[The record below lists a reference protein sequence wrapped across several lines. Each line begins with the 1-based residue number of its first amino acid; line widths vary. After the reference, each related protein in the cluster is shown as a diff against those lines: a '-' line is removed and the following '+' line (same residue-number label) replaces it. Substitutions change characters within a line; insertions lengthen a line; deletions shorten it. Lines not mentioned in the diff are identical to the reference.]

1 MENEAGLR
9 SLFDDRAVS
18 DALAE
23 WAEKGAHG
31 GRVLP
36 AVPPWRPFADGASG
50 ALLAAVQV
58 TPRPGAVVVKVSTA
72 GQSGEGHIHARAR
85 RTAPEHVAELLWTW
99 PVGDG
104 RMLTF
109 QSPAGDSLYDVDTM
123 AALENGELPDA
134 CAFVTKWLLTEW
146 NDGPGG
152 GDPRP
157 AGVTELLRAELGAL
171 VSHGGSALAYGS
183 RIPGLEADPP
193 WIRVDGRDLPN
204 PLAMAVGHAA
214 LPDPELYVARGR
226 AHGDLHLNNIMVP
239 HREGTPRHQD
249 FQLIDLATFSEDAP
263 LSRDVAMLLL
273 SALAPRVP
281 AEAAGGGDTLLRY
294 LVRPRR
300 PLLDEI
306 PPATGRLVRAV
317 REACAEAAKGGLGD
331 LWNTQFLL
339 SLVAT
344 GLRFST
350 YENMGDAG
358 RWWYFR
364 LAAHAGGEL
373 LRRYDDGPSPQ
384 GRPVDAPAPAAH
396 RPAPAPTAA
405 APPTPDRA
413 TPDRAA
419 PDRAAPEP
427 PEELRRLET
436 YSRTAVIAAGH
447 QGASGPGAHPLDLAA
462 LAVPRDVEWS
472 LLGLLAEGGSA
483 CVTGEPGTGKTTL
496 LWRLYNELEADDHGP
511 RPYFL
516 RAGDLWSA
524 TAGAALTL
532 ETVRA
537 ACRALP
543 GPTVFLLDTAD
554 LLVSDT
560 SGLVLARELL
570 TVAAEHCVRVLMT
583 CRKEAARHLR
593 PYVAEFVTE
602 WKALGPYSPREQ
614 EAAIRS
620 HARYFY
626 EGQAEV
632 SVAEVCRTV
641 AKAAVRGLPM
651 RKVCQAPLT
660 LRMLFETF
668 APRVPL
674 VEEID
679 ATTLYDLYWEH
690 RVSRD
695 QRAGDTPT
703 AGAVPAR
710 DLSAAGEEAAR
721 LMLQEGR
728 LELGTAEFGTGAGP
742 GSPSPGSPGPGL
754 VDDLQGLVARG
765 VIERQD
771 TDDTERYSFSHQ
783 SLFEYAAGRGLS
795 RSAAPAG
802 GPSDLA
808 QLLDW
813 LKEHP
818 EDQFRTAVAEQ
829 ALVQACRAG
838 GRAAEAGA
846 ALLTALLAETRD
858 GAPELHGLRA
868 LLIRVY
874 ARLPAPDPELRRR
887 FGPVVAELPPVLGR
901 IYLEALPTTCH
912 RDHGRIVDELLGIWR
927 RGHEELRQPLLVA
940 LGWLAESLPASVIS
954 VIDAACPAAAHGSGG
969 CRGVRC
975 APRECLWAWLLA
987 RHKSEVFKFL
997 AVLEALAP
1005 KQPEW
1010 VWPRLR
1016 TLLTDPSSDLA
1027 PMARCLRLA
1036 ARRVDWPE
1044 RPYPA
1049 VRPVVR
1055 HRWGRER
1062 PRNKDG
1068 FELQAALGRLTAA
1081 SWLTGDRPPSPDAVL
1096 AAAVRRPED
1105 AMSYPQVRAVC
1116 EMALLAPADE
1126 VRRLVEVA
1134 ARTAGPAA
1142 MPLLT
1147 DHLLLPLLTA
1157 ADGDPA
1163 TIGGDTPSSR
1173 TAGGEPAATAAVRAW
1188 LAGELRALD
1197 SPATPVS
1204 FAHRLAEHT
1213 WSRDLDV
1220 PTAARLVAQA
1230 WPRDGDR
1237 ASPAPA
1243 RTGAEPE
1250 TEERL
1255 RRIWLSDQGAVQ
1267 LLVAAA
1273 AAGHPQ
1279 ARSALR
1285 LWRTDRAARGRVEGA
1300 GRKQGVSQEDQKISL
1315 TLQRLLPEHPEL
1327 LDELFAG
1334 GTIDPRL
1341 DPGWLNEA
1349 LGRPGA
1355 GVDRR
1360 LTTALRRH
1368 ADTLELLCDATW
1380 TGAFGATNAK
1390 RSFLLRGKLVARKVL
1405 APPSARRLDGIL
1417 AGGGHPH
1424 QVRAAL
1430 MLVETVVDHSPN
1442 GSLDTPEWRNLEETL
1457 RGLASPARA
1466 SGPGPTGAG
1475 RGRHEDVEAVARRC
1489 LTGLVCRHHPLHT
1502 PRQIARACA
1511 HARGHLARATEVDDV
1526 TVLGRFVERLT
1537 EASPGDAVAVVNAAA
1552 GTLRGLA
1559 RGQVMSLAQR
1569 WYRPLSRLAERATPD
1584 QWRELVEGS
1593 WEGPQ
1598 EILRVL
1604 IRAGIRKRT
1613 DDPSAHLLAIA
1624 DRSAWPD
1631 MIRETVR
1638 VGTLLHM
1645 EGSRQRWFPAREPAS
1660 GPPSRPSLPAP

>member
-9 SLFDDRAVS
+9 NLFDDTAVS
-18 DALAE
+18 DALIE

-31 GRVLP
+31 GTVRPV
-36 AVPPWRPFADGASG
+36 VPPWRPFADGASG
-50 ALLAAVQV
+50 ALLAAVLV
-58 TPRPGAVVVKVSTA
+58 MPRPGAVVVKVSTA
-72 GQSGEGHIHARAR
+72 DRSGEGHIHARAR
-85 RTAPEHVAELLWTW
+85 RTAPERVAELLWTW

-109 QSPAGDSLYDVDTM
+109 QSPAGGSLHEVDTM
-123 AALENGELPDA
+123 AALGNGELPEA

-157 AGVTELLRAELGAL
+157 TGVTELLRAELGAL
-171 VSHGGSALAYGS
+171 VTHGGSALAYGS
-183 RIPGLEADPP
+183 RIPGLEADTP

-226 AHGDLHLNNIMVP
+226 AHGDLHLDNIMVP
-239 HREGTPRHQD
+239 HREGTPWHQD
-249 FQLIDLATFSEDAP
+249 FQLIDLATYSEDAP

-273 SALAPRVP
+273 SALARRVP
-281 AEAAGGGDTLLRY
+281 AEAAGGGDALLRY

-306 PPATGRLVRAV
+306 PPATGRLVQAV
-317 REACAEAAKGGLGD
+317 RDTCAEAAKGGLHD
-331 LWNTQFLL
+331 LWSTQFLL

-364 LAAHAGGEL
+364 LAAHAGGEF
-373 LRRYDDGPSPQ
+373 LRRYDDGPLPP

-396 RPAPAPTAA
+396 RPAAPARTVAVPPAPD
-405 APPTPDRA
+405 PL
-413 TPDRAA
+413 
-419 PDRAAPEP
+419 
-427 PEELRRLET
+427 EELRRLEI

-447 QGASGPGAHPLDLAA
+447 QGASGADAHPLDLAT
-462 LAVPRDVEWS
+462 LAVPRDLEWS

-483 CVTGEPGTGKTTL
+483 CVIGEPGTGKTTL
-496 LWRLYNELEADDHGP
+496 LWRLYRELAADRQGT

-516 RAGDLWSA
+516 RAGDLGSEA
-524 TAGAALTL
+524 AGAALTL

-554 LLVSDT
+554 LLVSGT
-560 SGLVLARELL
+560 SGLLLARELL
-570 TVAAEHCVRVLMT
+570 TVAAEHSVRVLMT
-583 CRKEAARHLR
+583 CRKEAARDLW
-593 PYVAEFVTE
+593 PYVADFITRRET
-602 WKALGPYSPREQ
+602 LGSYSPREQ

-626 EGQAEV
+626 EGQAEA

-695 QRAGDTPT
+695 QRAGDIPT
-703 AGAVPAR
+703 AGTVPAR

-721 LMLQEGR
+721 LMLQEGL
-728 LELGTAEFGTGAGP
+728 LEVTTVEVGAGAA
-742 GSPSPGSPGPGL
+742 PGSPGPGL
-754 VDDLQGLVARG
+754 LDDLQGLVTRG

-771 TDDTERYSFSHQ
+771 TDDTERYSYSHQ

-795 RSAAPAG
+795 RTAASAGAP
-802 GPSDLA
+802 SHLA

-818 EDQFRTAVAEQ
+818 EDQFRAAVAEQ

-838 GRAAEAGA
+838 GRVAEAGT
-846 ALLTALLAETRD
+846 ALLTGLLTEIRD
-858 GAPELHGLRA
+858 GGHELHGLRA
-868 LLIRVY
+868 LLFRVY
-874 ARLPAPDPELRRR
+874 ARLPAPDPELRRN
-887 FGPVVAELPPVLGR
+887 FGPAVAELPPVLGR
-901 IYLEALPTTCH
+901 IYLEALPTTWH
-912 RDHGRIVDELLGIWR
+912 RDHDRIADELLGIWR
-927 RGHEELRQPLLVA
+927 RGHEELRQPLLVT

-954 VIDAACPAAAHGSGG
+954 VIDAACPAAAHGNGG

-975 APRECLWAWLLA
+975 APRECLWAWLLT

-1005 KQPEW
+1005 KRPEW

-1062 PRNKDG
+1062 PRNKEG
-1068 FELQAALGRLTAA
+1068 FELQTALGRLTAT
-1081 SWLTGDRPPSPDAVL
+1081 SWLTADRLPSPEAVL
-1096 AAAVRRPED
+1096 AAAVRWPED
-1105 AMSYPQVRAVC
+1105 AMSYPQVRAVG
-1116 EMALLAPADE
+1116 EIALLSSADE
-1126 VRRLVEVA
+1126 VRWLVEVA
-1134 ARTAGPAA
+1134 ARNAGPPA

-1220 PTAARLVAQA
+1220 STTARLVAEA
-1230 WPRDGDR
+1230 WPWDGGR
-1237 ASPAPA
+1237 ADPAPGW
-1243 RTGAEPE
+1243 TEAEA
-1250 TEERL
+1250 RL
-1255 RRIWLSDQGAVQ
+1255 RRIWLCEQGAVQ

-1273 AAGHPQ
+1273 VAGHPQ
-1279 ARSALR
+1279 ACSALR
-1285 LWRTDRAARGRVEGA
+1285 LWRADRAGKGRVEGA

-1315 TLQRLLPEHPEL
+1315 TLQRLVPEHPEL
-1327 LDELFAG
+1327 LDELFAR

-1360 LTTALRRH
+1360 LTAALRRH
-1368 ADTLELLCDATW
+1368 ADTLEALCDATW

-1390 RSFLLRGKLVARKVL
+1390 RSFQLRGKLVARKVL
-1405 APPSARRLDGIL
+1405 DPPSARRLAEIL

-1430 MLVETVVDHSPN
+1430 MLVETVIDHSPN
-1442 GSLDTPEWRNLEETL
+1442 GSLDTPEWRHLEETL
-1457 RGLASPARA
+1457 RGFTSTARA
-1466 SGPGPTGAG
+1466 PGPTGAG

-1537 EASPGDAVAVVNAAA
+1537 EVSPQDAVAVVNAAA
-1552 GTLRGLA
+1552 GTLRALA

-1569 WYRPLSRLAERATPD
+1569 WYRPLSRLAERAAPD
-1584 QWRELVEGS
+1584 QWKELVEGS
-1593 WEGPQ
+1593 WEGPP

-1638 VGTLLHM
+1638 VGTLLHT
-1645 EGSRQRWFPAREPAS
+1645 EGSRQRWC
-1660 GPPSRPSLPAP
+1660 PAP